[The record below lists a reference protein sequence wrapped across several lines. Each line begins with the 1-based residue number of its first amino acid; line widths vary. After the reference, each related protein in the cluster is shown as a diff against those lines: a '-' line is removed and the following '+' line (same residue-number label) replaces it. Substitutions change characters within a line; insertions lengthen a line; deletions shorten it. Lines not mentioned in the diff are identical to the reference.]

1 MEGKRAS
8 KRLPICEKATV
19 IHSLVRKF
27 LGDRLHLSRWSH
39 MGHDLGDKAD
49 DLLAISSHVKET
61 HDRSKSVELLF
72 SRVLFL
78 AVFVFATLIYYY
90 PVITWLLLTLVE
102 GVLEGL
108 LRC

>member
-8 KRLPICEKATV
+8 KRLPICEKAIV
-19 IHSLVRKF
+19 IHSLVRKL
-27 LGDRLHLSRWSH
+27 LGDRLHQIRWSH
-39 MGHDLGDKAD
+39 MGHDLGDEAD

-61 HDRSKSVELLF
+61 HDGSKSVELVF

-78 AVFVFATLIYYY
+78 PVFVLATYYY
-90 PVITWLLLTLVE
+90 PVISWLLLTLVE
-102 GVLEGL
+102 GILEGL